1 MEQYKAMFLIL
12 RKFLVCDDACLILG
26 YVQNT
31 ILEMLCT
38 GFLGI
43 GTLVS
48 VILFISSSGSVGGS
62 FNPEFEKEIEEARTE
77 TGYFGKDK

>member
-1 MEQYKAMFLIL
+1 MFLIL

>member
-1 MEQYKAMFLIL
+1 M
-12 RKFLVCDDACLILG
+12 VCDDACLILD

-48 VILFISSSGSVGGS
+48 VILFISSSDSVGGS